1 MRYTS
6 GWLGDT
12 LGRKRVYASA
22 FIVQGV
28 GLLIFAQ
35 LTSDRLWLLP
45 FYFLTFAVGQSTMI
59 VLGQTMVADYFGP
72 ARFASIRGF
81 SSSLQTPVGIFCPLF
96 AGWMFDQT
104 GSYVVPF
111 TVFGIASFTGAL
123 WISLIRRPLWS
134 ELEDAREAAEAAL
147 PAAPVQASVA
157 LQVADSPAEGRV

>member
-1 MRYTS
+1 
-6 GWLGDT
+6 
-12 LGRKRVYASA
+12 VYAAA

-35 LTSDRLWLLP
+35 LSSDRLWLLP
-45 FYFLTFAVGQSTMI
+45 FYFLTFSVGQSTMI

-72 ARFASIRGF
+72 LRFASIRGF

-111 TVFGIASFTGAL
+111 TVFGIACFTGAL
-123 WISLIRRPLWS
+123 WVSLIRRPLWS
-134 ELEDAREAAEAAL
+134 EIEEQEAVLVEAVGPATPAASVQASMAL
-147 PAAPVQASVA
+147 PASE
-157 LQVADSPAEGRV
+157 SPATERA